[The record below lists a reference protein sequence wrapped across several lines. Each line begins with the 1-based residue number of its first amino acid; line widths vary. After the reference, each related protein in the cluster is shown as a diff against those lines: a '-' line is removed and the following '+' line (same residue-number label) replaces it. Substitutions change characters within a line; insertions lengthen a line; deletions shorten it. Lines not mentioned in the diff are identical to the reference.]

1 MVDNVVPTVAPK
13 QTAQNVLES
22 LPAQSHVSPLSS
34 ERETLFDS
42 IAQKG
47 IGDEEEPQDSSI
59 KTFFTAMLWTRY
71 AIAIVVALVLV
82 WSAAKELLH

>member
-1 MVDNVVPTVAPK
+1 MVDNVVPTVAPNE
-13 QTAQNVLES
+13 TAKDVLQS

-34 ERETLFDS
+34 ERENLFDS

-47 IGDEEEPQDSSI
+47 IGEEEPQDSSV
-59 KTFFTAMLWTRY
+59 KTFFTALLWTGY